1 MDESQ
6 RQLYLERDY
15 LHQIGIS
22 LNAALFIVDRLTE
35 EIKEEEGRL
44 ETDSEIERLF
54 HHLADYLLKIDSLV
68 KTRNTHLSEILNE
81 ELEKGK
87 TERSRKNS
95 PSALT

>member
-1 MDESQ
+1 MDESE

-15 LHQIGIS
+15 LHRIGVA

-54 HHLADYLLKIDSLV
+54 YHLADYLLKIDAIV
-68 KTRNTHLSEILNE
+68 KTRNTHLSEILNNE
-81 ELEKGK
+81 IQKGK
-87 TERSRKNS
+87 TEISRKNS
-95 PSALT
+95 PSSLV